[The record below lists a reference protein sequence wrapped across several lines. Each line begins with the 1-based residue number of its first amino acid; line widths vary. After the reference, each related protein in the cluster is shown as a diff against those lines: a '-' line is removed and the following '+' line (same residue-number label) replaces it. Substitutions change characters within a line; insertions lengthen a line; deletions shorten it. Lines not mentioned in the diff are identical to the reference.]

1 MTAHD
6 ILEQARNTSCICGAP
21 PGCPCV
27 CESGHYHK
35 GRLCHAVEQGLVP
48 ASEVATLLWGYRF
61 HAMDT
66 VPDPGGVT

>member
-27 CESGHYHK
+27 CEPGHYYLARVACAARE
-35 GRLCHAVEQGLVP
+35 GRITGGDFASLV
-48 ASEVATLLWGYRF
+48 WGNTFYG
-61 HAMDT
+61 MDT
-66 VPDPGGVT
+66 VTDPGGAA